1 MPAIH
6 EQITA
11 YLREIILES
20 QPGAPLPTEAEL
32 TARFECSRWSVRKAL
47 GTLRNEGL
55 IRSGQ
60 GRRSLVVDTT
70 PHESFEGVISAGAV
84 FRRLGYRPG
93 HRLIS
98 AQPLPAGGEVAR
110 QLGVREGENVIGI
123 SRVRMA
129 NGRPVLVEHLH
140 FPWEIGRPLL
150 DLSAET
156 EDLHAKLL
164 ADGVD
169 YQDVERHLEARPCP
183 AEEAPLL
190 GLNTGEPLLC
200 VRVQAW
206 DRRRRP
212 IEYST
217 YHYRFDAVS
226 FAVSTHRHTASP
238 LRLSFHH
245 QGRKGC
251 GKGRGGR
258 VRAGKKGQQLATS
271 STPLSNLSG
280 HSQVE

>member
-1 MPAIH
+1 MLAIH

-11 YLREIILES
+11 YLREIILS
-20 QPGAPLPTEAEL
+20 SRPGAPLPTEAEL
-32 TARFECSRWSVRKAL
+32 TAHFGCSRWSARKAL
-47 GTLRNEGL
+47 DTLRHEGL

-60 GRRSLVVDTT
+60 GRRSRVVDTT

-84 FRRLGYRPG
+84 LRRLGRRPG
-93 HRLIS
+93 HELLR
-98 AQPLPAGGEVAR
+98 AEPAPAEGELAR
-110 QLGVREGENVIGI
+110 ELDVREGENIIAI
-123 SRVRMA
+123 SRVRTA

-150 DLSAET
+150 DLPPEA
-156 EDLHAKLL
+156 EDLHARLL

-169 YQDVERHLEARPCP
+169 YQEVERHLEALPCP

-190 GLNTGEPLLC
+190 GLQPGEPLLC

-212 IEYST
+212 LESSS
-217 YHYRFDAVS
+217 YHYRADAVS

-238 LRLSFHH
+238 LRLSL
-245 QGRKGC
+245 RKAAASPVPAPG
-251 GKGRGGR
+251 
-258 VRAGKKGQQLATS
+258 
-271 STPLSNLSG
+271 NLSG
-280 HSQVE
+280 HSQV